1 MGATRLR
8 VAPTTYHLDL
18 NSITVLGVRV
28 DDVTMM
34 EALAQV
40 DEFMQE
46 PRLHQIVTVNP
57 EFIAAAQHDP
67 TFARALAESDLNL
80 PDGANL
86 LSAAQAQGTPLRERV
101 AGTDFMWYLCGL
113 AATLGW
119 KVFLLG
125 GRGGVGGLT
134 ATRLQLR
141 YRKLKI
147 VGLFEG
153 TPDARDEAEI
163 LARIQESGAQILFV
177 AYGAPAQDIWIDRN
191 RERLKNVRVAIG
203 VGGAFDFIAKKIR
216 RAPKILQDLRL
227 EWLFRLALQP
237 WRVRR
242 QWALVVF
249 TIQMLRQKRVE
260 TGENTL
266 VLKEN

>member
-1 MGATRLR
+1 MA
-8 VAPTTYHLDL
+8 
-18 NSITVLGVRV
+18 
-28 DDVTMM
+28 

-57 EFIAAAQHDP
+57 EFIAAAKNDP

-86 LSAAQAQGTPLRERV
+86 LRAAQAQGTPLRERV
-101 AGTDFMWYLCGL
+101 AGTDFAFYLCAL
-113 AATLGW
+113 AATAGW

-125 GRGGVGGLT
+125 GRGGVGGQ
-134 ATRLQLR
+134 AAARLQSR

-147 VGLFEG
+147 VGMYEG
-153 TPDARDEAEI
+153 SPAERDEGEI

-177 AYGAPAQDIWIDRN
+177 AYGAPAQDVWIHRN
-191 RERLKNVRVAIG
+191 REQLKNVRVAIG
-203 VGGAFDFIAKKIR
+203 VGGAFDFIAKRIR
-216 RAPKILQDLRL
+216 RAPKLVQDLGL
-227 EWLFRLALQP
+227 EWLFRLVLQP

-242 QWALVVF
+242 QWALVIF
-249 TIQMLRQKRVE
+249 TLRILRQGRYRTNDKMLVFN
-260 TGENTL
+260 EN
-266 VLKEN
+266 